1 MLCWSLEDDFVISSG
16 TDYIIRVWNW
26 ETGQVI
32 REMLGHE
39 NDAFV
44 LTAHPIYKE
53 FIFSAGHD
61 GFVIV
66 SDFSASEAQPKR
78 SG

>member
-1 MLCWSLEDDFVISSG
+1 MIAWSLEDDFVVSAG
-16 TDYIIRVWNW
+16 TDYVVRLWNW
-26 ETGQVI
+26 ETGQIV

-44 LTAHPIYKE
+44 LTAHPVYKE
-53 FIFSAGHD
+53 YVFSAGHD

-66 SDFSASEAQPKR
+66 SW
-78 SG
+78 

>member
-26 ETGQVI
+26 ETGQVV

-53 FIFSAGHD
+53 FIFTVWTDKKCYWLCFIFLESKID
-61 GFVIV
+61 G
-66 SDFSASEAQPKR
+66 
-78 SG
+78 